1 MIKITMF
8 FLRNNWK
15 GLFFPTSCFCIFFF
29 DYSIGNSFYFTL
41 IKLLIFSLFHALYVY
56 KTKYVY
62 DSDIYIYLN
71 DLKFEYERNHIIK
84 PFLTYNQVTIIYICL
99 VITFCF
105 QPFESFSLISFSFLS
120 ALLIIDSLN
129 IFFRS
134 LTNKAEL
141 KNVKPPISLMQTR
154 FVFTTFTKLIPNCVA
169 ASRFVIGTG
178 IATEIVYPVVL
189 GDGNRIGPVTKF
201 IGNNILYTDL
211 QVPVLTKLD
220 SMYESFKH
228 QDLIRPEGELSLPE
242 RTCNLRKEQDL
253 LDLGVSQGDIDSMLG
268 KNIPSLTNI
277 RK

>member
-1 MIKITMF
+1 MF

-15 GLFFPTSCFCIFFF
+15 GLFFPISCFCILFF

-41 IKLLIFSLFHALYVY
+41 IKILILSLLHALYVY
-56 KTKYVY
+56 KTEYVY
-62 DSDIYIYLN
+62 DSDIYRYLN

-84 PFLTYNQVTIIYICL
+84 PFLTYNQVNMVYICL
-99 VITFCF
+99 VITLCF
-105 QPFESFSLISFSFLS
+105 RPFESFSLISFSFLS

-129 IFFRS
+129 IFLRS

-154 FVFTTFTKLIPNCVA
+154 FVFTILTKLIPNCAA
-169 ASRFVIGTG
+169 ASRFVIGMGVT
-178 IATEIVYPVVL
+178 TEIAYPSML
-189 GDGNRIGPVTKF
+189 GDGNCIGPVTKF
-201 IGNNILYTDL
+201 IGNNILYTDIKI
-211 QVPVLTKLD
+211 PVETKLD
-220 SMYESFKH
+220 SMYESFRH
-228 QDLIRPEGELSLPE
+228 QDLIRPEGEPPLPE
-242 RTCNLRKEQDL
+242 RIGNLRKEQDL